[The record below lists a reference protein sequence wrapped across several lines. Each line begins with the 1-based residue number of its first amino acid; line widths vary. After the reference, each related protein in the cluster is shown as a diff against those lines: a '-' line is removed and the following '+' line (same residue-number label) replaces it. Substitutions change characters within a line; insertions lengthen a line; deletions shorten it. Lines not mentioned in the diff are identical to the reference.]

1 MKTDLNKL
9 KQYIRPATAE
19 EVRLARMPEV
29 MEPEEPGFVYA
40 LESDMRIDF
49 LYCAY
54 RTAREQSVAHPRVAM
69 AI

>member
-9 KQYIRPATAE
+9 KQYIRPATAD

-29 MEPEEPGFVYA
+29 TEPDEPGFVYA

-49 LYCAY
+49 LCCAY
-54 RTAREQSVAHPRVAM
+54 RAAREQSVAPPRPAM
-69 AI
+69 AM